1 MVLLVVVVVVLVLVL
16 VLVVVVVFVFVVIGS
31 ELCSFRLEHF
41 LSEATVSCCPNC
53 FSQTR
58 CLHCLLKMGKQAI
71 AAS

>member
-1 MVLLVVVVVVLVLVL
+1 MLLVVVVVVLVLVL
-16 VLVVVVVFVFVVIGS
+16 VLVLVVVVFVFVVIGS